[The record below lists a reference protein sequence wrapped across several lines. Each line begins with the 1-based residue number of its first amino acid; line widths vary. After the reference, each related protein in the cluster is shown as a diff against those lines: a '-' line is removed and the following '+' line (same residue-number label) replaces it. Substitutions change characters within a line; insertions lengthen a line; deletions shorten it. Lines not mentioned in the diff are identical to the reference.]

1 MSSSVRNLLLGL
13 VVVALGVNAYFLW
26 SNNSDDPKVKK
37 VVEAGSESAGKENNP
52 YNVQASD
59 LKDDKSKVAKD
70 NFDPLNSQ
78 KENQS
83 VNGPKTNITF
93 DNYDHDFGNVMQD
106 TENSYVFKFRNTGNE
121 PLVIEKAKGSCGCTV
136 PTYPKEPIP
145 PGGVGEIGVVYKPGK
160 QKNNQ
165 TKKVT
170 ITANTDPV
178 QTILSIKAN
187 VQEGMVPNS

>member
-1 MSSSVRNLLLGL
+1 MRNVLLGL
-13 VVVALGVNAYFLW
+13 VVVALGVNAYLLW
-26 SNNSDDPKVKK
+26 SNDSDGPKVKK
-37 VVEAGSESAGKENNP
+37 VVEAGSENPGKQDTP
-52 YNVQASD
+52 YNVEASK
-59 LKDDKSKVAKD
+59 LKGDNSKAAKD

-83 VNGPKTNITF
+83 LNGPKTSMTF
-93 DNYDHDFGNVMQD
+93 DAYDHDFGGIKQD
-106 TENSYVFKFRNTGNE
+106 SENSYVFKFKNTGNE
-121 PLVIEKAKGSCGCTV
+121 PLIIEKAKGSCGCTV

-160 QKNNQ
+160 QKNSQ

-178 QTILSIKAN
+178 QTILTIKAN
-187 VQEGMVPNS
+187 VEEVGA